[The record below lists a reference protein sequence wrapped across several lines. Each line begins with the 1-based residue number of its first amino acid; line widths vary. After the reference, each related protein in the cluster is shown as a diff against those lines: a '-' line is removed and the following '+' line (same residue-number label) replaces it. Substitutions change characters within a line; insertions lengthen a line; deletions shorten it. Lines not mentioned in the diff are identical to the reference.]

1 MSKLVVIKEP
11 EGDRTPYLR
20 GILTQSLVNVG
31 LSFDDAYEIAQMLKS
46 ELKEASEITSSQ
58 LKERVR
64 ELLKE
69 KFGAALSLPDKKRT
83 PPAPSII
90 VKTQERASP
99 FSVGIL
105 SHSLIACAIPEKVAR
120 RGAHRVFA
128 TLRTGGYNEI
138 DHKTLRRLTHRCL
151 KEHCSMEAADR
162 YLSWRK
168 FESSGKPL
176 IILIGGATGT
186 GKSTVTSEVAYRT
199 GIARL
204 QSTDM
209 MREIIRAYL
218 TNQAVPTLGYSS
230 FEAWRGIQA
239 PPEGMEGSGETPLIT
254 GFLAQF
260 TTIKPAVE
268 KAVARAITEGEDMII
283 EGVHVLPMHIDLK
296 DAGEKAIVVPMMLA
310 TLKRKTLGEQLKK
323 RCRENVERK
332 SSRYYEKLDDIW
344 ELQSYLLSEAD
355 RYGVPIIANRNVYAT
370 VFEALDLVG
379 NEIEKAFPAR
389 NLDVETDL

>member
-1 MSKLVVIKEP
+1 MAKLVVIKEP

-20 GILTQSLVNVG
+20 GILTQSLVNGG
-31 LSFDDAYEIAQMLKS
+31 LSFDDAYEIAQTLKS
-46 ELKEASEITSSQ
+46 ELKEASEITSSD
-58 LKERVR
+58 LKERVGG
-64 ELLKE
+64 LLKE
-69 KFGAALSLPDKKRT
+69 KFGAALSLPAKKT
-83 PPAPSII
+83 APPAPNII
-90 VKTQERASP
+90 VRTPGRASP

-120 RGAHRVFA
+120 KGAHRVFA
-128 TLRTGGYNEI
+128 TLRTGGYTEI

-151 KEHCSMEAADR
+151 REHCSTEAADR

-168 FESSGKPL
+168 FERSGRPL

-218 TNQAVPTLGYSS
+218 THQAVPTLGYSS
-230 FEAWRGIQA
+230 FEAWRGIHA
-239 PPEGMEGSGETPLIT
+239 PPEGMEGNGETALIT

-260 TTIKPAVE
+260 TTIKPAME
-268 KAVARAITEGEDMII
+268 KAVARAVTEGEDMII
-283 EGVHVLPMHIDLK
+283 EGVHILPMHMDLQ
-296 DAGEKAIVVPMMLA
+296 DAGEKAILVPVMLA
-310 TLKRKTLGEQLKK
+310 TLKKKLLGEQLKR
-323 RCRENVERK
+323 RCKENTERK
-332 SSRYYEKLDDIW
+332 SSRYSERLDDIW

-370 VFEALDLVG
+370 VFEVLDLVG
-379 NEIEKAFPAR
+379 NEIEQAFPAR
-389 NLDVETDL
+389 KLDVEKDL